1 MSDTPDPQISQ
12 ELTTEPQP
20 ALEVPPFVPAVPE
33 PEPEPMAPVELQPE
47 ITLEPVAEIE
57 PAAEIQPVAEIE
69 PEMPLQIPVAEP
81 APLAVSERSNQ
92 ELTVPLQLLNQL
104 LARFGSARLDT
115 LADLL
120 PALRLL
126 ALLLLAGFVLK
137 LTGATLEALNEIP
150 MLGRLLQLVGLIS
163 ALNFLARNALRSQKR
178 AELLTRIQKLKQDF
192 LG

>member
-1 MSDTPDPQISQ
+1 MAVPPDAPMEQDVPDQ
-12 ELTTEPQP
+12 DQPVVADQPEPQ
-20 ALEVPPFVPAVPE
+20 ALLETPE
-33 PEPEPMAPVELQPE
+33 PAPTLEIAPEPSVD
-47 ITLEPVAEIE
+47 
-57 PAAEIQPVAEIE
+57 
-69 PEMPLQIPVAEP
+69 IPIAEP
-81 APLAVSERSNQ
+81 APLVAPSRDNQ
-92 ELTVPLQLLNQL
+92 VLGLPLQLLNQL
-104 LARFGSARLDT
+104 LARLGSAPLHN

-150 MLGRLLQLVGLIS
+150 MLGRLLELVGLIS

-178 AELLTRIQKLKQDF
+178 AELLTRIQKLKQQF